1 MIKNLTFHLYAF
13 VFLAENYIVTMFTG
27 DVGDAGTDSTIY
39 ITLFGSTGKSCGP
52 VVLDNSY
59 NNFGRGNIDTFALQC
74 DYLGPIAFVA
84 IGEFYLHF
92 FLSFYL
98 SSFFSFFIIIPF
110 SNSSLFVNFADKDNN
125 GAGPG
130 WYLEKL
136 SVYDERDW
144 HVYSYVYNEWV
155 DYHNSLILRAV
166 N

>member
-1 MIKNLTFHLYAF
+1 MY
-13 VFLAENYIVTMFTG
+13 LAVLFIASLAAANAAPETRSTENYIVTMFTG

-84 IGEFYLHF
+84 I
-92 FLSFYL
+92 
-98 SSFFSFFIIIPF
+98 
-110 SNSSLFVNFADKDNN
+110 DKDNN

-144 HVYSYVYNEWV
+144 HVYAYVYNEWV
-155 DYHNSLILRAV
+155 DYHNSLILQAV
-166 N
+166 NV